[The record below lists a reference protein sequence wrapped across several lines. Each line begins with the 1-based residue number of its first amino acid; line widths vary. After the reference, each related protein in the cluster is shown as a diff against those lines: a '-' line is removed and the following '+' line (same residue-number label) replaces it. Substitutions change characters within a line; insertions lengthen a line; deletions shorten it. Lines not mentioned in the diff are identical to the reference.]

1 MAISCEGV
9 LRVLAE
15 RRQAGLTVMAECG
28 SPISGQEAVS
38 ALILLADSGRIDL
51 RDSERSPTGGSGGI
65 EGDFPAE
72 GRIV

>member
-15 RRQAGLTVMAECG
+15 RRRAGLTAEAECD
-28 SPISGQEAVS
+28 SPISGREAVS

-51 RDSERSPTGGSGGI
+51 RDFGQSPTGRSDGT
-65 EGDFPAE
+65 EGDFPD
-72 GRIV
+72 